1 MTRPDFSSSLVLLA
15 LALAPA
21 CDGDGGAS
29 SETDS
34 ADTDTSGPGDG
45 SGGDGTDSGGDG
57 GSDSGGGGDDGG
69 DGGDDGGDGGDDTGM
84 LPEEDHALGTIV
96 LAERHQ
102 SASAT
107 ATGSVSA
114 SFIPDAA
121 AVGQGCSEVVA
132 GCEVSVVPD
141 CPTGCGDG
149 QYCGFDDT
157 CTSSCLDICD
167 ASCGNDE
174 VCYFAAPGQAACRD
188 REDFDA
194 GSLTFTGTTAPITLL
209 PPYALDGLDTG
220 SPFPPGG
227 QVAVAASG
235 AVAAGFDA
243 FSADFSATTLIQ
255 TQLDAITLSEAYGN
269 ADLPVEWAAGSD
281 DATIT
286 VAVTGIKGQSGTVT
300 CPADDA
306 AGSFSVPR
314 DALRAAVDEQTVA
327 GLSVT
332 VSRRR
337 TEIVTGLTTVGQL
350 LYADVQ
356 PVGWLELT
364 SVSSESHTIEGC
376 NFGEAVCDDECV
388 DVFFSEEHCG
398 GCNQPCAGVCSDALC
413 FVDENTDAACDDGDD
428 NDNDGYIDCD
438 DFDCSDNPNVTVCDD
453 GADTGD
459 EGGGGDGGG
468 MAGPDS
474 CIGQCAGMSENCYC
488 DNLCSKNGDCC
499 ADFDAV
505 CN

>member
-1 MTRPDFSSSLVLLA
+1 MTRPAFSSSLILLA
-15 LALAPA
+15 LAFAPA
-21 CDGDGGAS
+21 CAADGDG
-29 SETDS
+29 ES
-34 ADTDTSGPGDG
+34 ADTDAAETDAGGPGGSGPGGSGPGDG
-45 SGGDGTDSGGDG
+45 GDGGDG
-57 GSDSGGGGDDGG
+57 GSDGG
-69 DGGDDGGDGGDDTGM
+69 DGGDDGGDGGDDTGT

-96 LAERHQ
+96 LAESHQ
-102 SASAT
+102 STSAT

-121 AVGQGCSEVVA
+121 AVGQGCSEIVA

-141 CPTGCGDG
+141 CETGCGDG

-157 CTSSCLDICD
+157 CASACLEICD

-188 REDFDA
+188 KEDFDA
-194 GSLTFTGTTAPITLL
+194 GSLTFSGTTAPITLL
-209 PPYALDGLDTG
+209 PPYALNGLDTG

-227 QVAVAASG
+227 QVTVAASG
-235 AVAAGFDA
+235 AVAAGFSA

-255 TQLDAITLSEAYGN
+255 TQLDTITLSEAYGN
-269 ADLPVEWAAGSD
+269 ADLPVQWAAGND

-286 VAVTGIKGQSGTVT
+286 VAVSGIKGQSGTVV
-300 CPADDA
+300 CRADDA
-306 AGSFSVPR
+306 TGSFSVPR

-337 TEIVTGLTTVGQL
+337 TEVMTGLTTVGQL
-350 LYADVQ
+350 LYAEVQ

-388 DVFFSEEHCG
+388 DVFYSSAHCG
-398 GCNQPCAGVCSDALC
+398 GCNQACAGECYDGQC
-413 FVDENTDAACDDGDD
+413 YEDENTNARCDDGED
-428 NDNDGYIDCD
+428 NDLDGYTDCE
-438 DFDCSDNPNVTVCDD
+438 DFDCTSDPNITVCDEG
-453 GADTGD
+453 GADAGD
-459 EGGGGDGGG
+459 EGGGDDGGG
-468 MAGPDS
+468 EVGGPNS
-474 CIGQCAGMSENCYC
+474 CVGLCGEASTNCYC
-488 DNLCSKNGDCC
+488 DEQCAGQGDCC
-499 ADFDAV
+499 ADFNEV

>member
-1 MTRPDFSSSLVLLA
+1 
-15 LALAPA
+15 
-21 CDGDGGAS
+21 
-29 SETDS
+29 
-34 ADTDTSGPGDG
+34 
-45 SGGDGTDSGGDG
+45 
-57 GSDSGGGGDDGG
+57 
-69 DGGDDGGDGGDDTGM
+69 M

-102 SASAT
+102 STQPT
-107 ATGSVSA
+107 ATGSVTA

-121 AVGQGCSEVVA
+121 AAGQGCSELVS

-149 QYCGFDDT
+149 QYCGFDDGCLST
-157 CTSSCLDICD
+157 CLEICD
-167 ASCGNDE
+167 ANCGNDE

-227 QVAVAASG
+227 AVNVAASG

-243 FSADFSATTLIQ
+243 FSADFTATTLIQ
-255 TQLDAITLSEAYGN
+255 TELDTITLTEAYGD
-269 ADLPVEWAAGSD
+269 ADLPVQWGPGGDE
-281 DATIT
+281 ATVT
-286 VAVTGIKGQSGTVT
+286 VAVTGVKGQSGTVV
-300 CPADDA
+300 CDADDA

-314 DALRAAVDEQTVA
+314 DAMLAAVDGQTVA
-327 GLSVT
+327 GLNVT

-337 TEIVTGLTTVGQL
+337 TEVMTGLTTVGAL

-398 GCNQPCAGVCSDALC
+398 GCNQACGGECYEGEC
-413 FVDENTDAACDDGDD
+413 FEEENTNARCDDGED
-428 NDNDGYIDCD
+428 NDLDGYVDCE
-438 DFDCSDNPNVTVCDD
+438 DFDCSDNPNVTVC
-453 GADTGD
+453 G
-459 EGGGGDGGG
+459 
-468 MAGPDS
+468 
-474 CIGQCAGMSENCYC
+474 
-488 DNLCSKNGDCC
+488 
-499 ADFDAV
+499 
-505 CN
+505 